1 MLGLIKKDLLIIKGN
16 IKVAILFVI
25 VFAFMASDGNDVLYF
40 VPVFLS
46 TMLFMSTFSYDDY
59 NKWDA
64 YACTFPSGRANTV
77 KAKYSA
83 SLILTVA
90 AIIITYILGIVMGS
104 FNNNLDFSKI
114 NSIIC
119 GVLFAMIL
127 LQSIMFPLLFKF
139 GAEKG
144 RIGLFVGIVLI
155 SSLLGLLL
163 NSLTIKIPGNIIKT
177 FNDYWFI
184 ILPLIMIIMLFI
196 SYKISKKIYLNKE
209 F

>member
-25 VFAFMASDGNDVLYF
+25 VFALMSSEGNEILYF

-64 YACTFPSGRANTV
+64 YACTFPSGRSNIV
-77 KAKYSA
+77 KAKYLA
-83 SLILTVA
+83 SLILTVI
-90 AIIITYILGIVMGS
+90 AIIITYILGIIMGS

-144 RIGLFVGIVLI
+144 RIGLFIGVILI
-155 SSLLGLLL
+155 TSLLGLIL
-163 NSLTIKIPGNIIKT
+163 NSLTIKIPGNVIKT

-196 SYKISKKIYLNKE
+196 SYKISRKIYLNKE

>member
-90 AIIITYILGIVMGS
+90 AIIITYILGIIMGS

-163 NSLTIKIPGNIIKT
+163 NSLTIKIPGNVIKT

>member
-64 YACTFPSGRANTV
+64 YVCTFPSGRANIV

-83 SLILTVA
+83 SLILTFV

-144 RIGLFVGIVLI
+144 RIGLFIGIVLI

-163 NSLTIKIPGNIIKT
+163 NSLTIKIPGNVIKT

>member
-25 VFAFMASDGNDVLYF
+25 VFALMSSEGNEILYF

-64 YACTFPSGRANTV
+64 YACTFPSGRANIV

-83 SLILTVA
+83 SLILTFV

-144 RIGLFVGIVLI
+144 RIGLFIGVILI
-155 SSLLGLLL
+155 TSLLGLIL
-163 NSLTIKIPGNIIKT
+163 NSLTIKIPGNVIKT

-196 SYKISKKIYLNKE
+196 SYKISRKIYLNKE

>member
-25 VFAFMASDGNDVLYF
+25 VFALMSSEGNEILYF

-64 YACTFPSGRANTV
+64 YACTFPSGRANIV
-77 KAKYSA
+77 KAKYLA
-83 SLILTVA
+83 SLILTVI
-90 AIIITYILGIVMGS
+90 AIIITYILGIIMGS

-139 GAEKG
+139 
-144 RIGLFVGIVLI
+144 
-155 SSLLGLLL
+155 
-163 NSLTIKIPGNIIKT
+163 
-177 FNDYWFI
+177 
-184 ILPLIMIIMLFI
+184 
-196 SYKISKKIYLNKE
+196 
-209 F
+209 

>member
-25 VFAFMASDGNDVLYF
+25 FFAFMASDGNEVLYF

-46 TMLFMSTFSYDDY
+46 TMLFISTFSYDDY

-64 YACTFPSGRANTV
+64 YACTLPSGRANIV

-90 AIIITYILGIVMGS
+90 AIIITYILGIIMGS

-144 RIGLFVGIVLI
+144 RIGLFIGIVLI

-163 NSLTIKIPGNIIKT
+163 NSLTIKIPGNVIKT

>member
-25 VFAFMASDGNDVLYF
+25 VFALMSSEGNEILYF

-64 YACTFPSGRANTV
+64 YVCTFPSGRANIV

-83 SLILTVA
+83 SLILTFV

-144 RIGLFVGIVLI
+144 RIGLFIGIVLI

-163 NSLTIKIPGNIIKT
+163 NSLTIKIPGNVIKT

>member
-1 MLGLIKKDLLIIKGN
+1 
-16 IKVAILFVI
+16 
-25 VFAFMASDGNDVLYF
+25 
-40 VPVFLS
+40 
-46 TMLFMSTFSYDDY
+46 
-59 NKWDA
+59 
-64 YACTFPSGRANTV
+64 
-77 KAKYSA
+77 
-83 SLILTVA
+83 
-90 AIIITYILGIVMGS
+90 MGS

-144 RIGLFVGIVLI
+144 RIGLFIGIVLI

-163 NSLTIKIPGNIIKT
+163 NSLTIKIPGNVIKT